1 METPKPKILIIDDSV
16 ENIRILMETLKSDYN
31 IVPARNGETAI
42 AKALSARPD
51 LILLDIIMPEMDGY
65 EVCQRLK
72 ADEQT
77 QNIPVIFIT
86 AKTDVMD
93 ETKAFSIGAVDY
105 ITKPFI
111 PIVVKARV
119 KSQIDLKQKNDLLE
133 HLVAVDGLTGL
144 NNRRKFDEVYPL
156 EWFRAKRNHS
166 SLSLIMIDIDQFKE
180 FNDCYGHAGGDDCL
194 RLVAAELQHN
204 VARAGDFLARY
215 GGEEFVVLLSDT
227 DHQGVK
233 SVAANLKEKI
243 KALKIPHCRSTVSDY
258 VTISLGVATTKP
270 SARTHTA
277 LSFLKAADKRLYK
290 AKSGG
295 RNQLCAD

>member
-1 METPKPKILIIDDSV
+1 METPKPKVLITDDSV

-42 AKALSARPD
+42 AKALSAKPD

-65 EVCQRLK
+65 EVCRRLK

-204 VARAGDFLARY
+204 VSRAGDFLARY

-243 KALKIPHCRSTVSDY
+243 EALKIPHCRSAVSDY

-270 SARTHTA
+270 SAKNHTA
-277 LSFLKAADKRLYK
+277 LSFLKIADKRLYK

-295 RNQLCAD
+295 RNQLCTD